1 MGDANYNGRQPNN
14 TSYIKSFVEG
24 SSPNLWTVGN
34 YLNTYVLQPAIPT
47 VDSVYIPG
55 NLYVKGNIININN
68 INDIN
73 NEKKGI
79 DINYLE
85 IIPLLLTKIENMQ
98 KELDLLKEEFSVYRE
113 EQNQEKW

>member
-14 TSYIKSFVEG
+14 SSYIKTFVEG

-55 NLYVKGNIININN
+55 NLYVKGNIINL
-68 INDIN
+68 NDKGGIPY
-73 NEKKGI
+73 NEKKDI

-98 KELDLLKEEFSVYRE
+98 KELDLLKQEFSVYRE
-113 EQNQEKW
+113 E